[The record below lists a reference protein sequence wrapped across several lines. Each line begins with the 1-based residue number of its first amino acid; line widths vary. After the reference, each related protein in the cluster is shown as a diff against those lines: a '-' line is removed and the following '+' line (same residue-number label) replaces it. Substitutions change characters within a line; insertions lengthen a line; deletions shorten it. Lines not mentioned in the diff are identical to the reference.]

1 MAVITIDKKT
11 FEKEIGTLDSEMQNK
26 IAMFGTPVEAVDSNE
41 LQLEVFPN
49 RPDLLSYHGFKRAF
63 LAFLGK
69 KTGLKNYKINKPE
82 KNYNVSIESSVK
94 NVRPCTTCAIIKKL
108 KLNNEKI
115 KELIEIQEKLHITI
129 GRKRKKVAIGIYPLE
144 EIKPPITF
152 KAIEPDK
159 IKFIPLEMNR
169 ELSGLEILQKHPTG
183 REYSHL
189 LAGKTRFPIFTDA
202 ENKILSMPPI
212 INSQSTGKINKKT
225 RDVFVECSGTEFE
238 ILKKCLN
245 IVVTSMAEMG
255 GKIYQ
260 MNLNYGTGKKEITP
274 DLTPQNKKI
283 SLEKTNKLLGLD
295 LKEKELKKLIER
307 MGYNYNQEE
316 SSVEIP
322 VWRTDVLH
330 EVDLIEDIAIAY
342 GYENFVPEIPPISTT
357 GEEDKN
363 ETMKRKISEILSG
376 LKMNEVS
383 NYHLTTK
390 KDQVENM
397 ERPKQEETTNVE
409 ASKTENDTLRKNLS
423 SMLLR
428 NLSENIDSEY
438 PQEIFEIGKVF
449 YSEEGKVQETTNLAV
464 AVSPGNF
471 TKIDQI
477 IGYLSR
483 MIDKKITIKESE
495 KTESLPPYFIVGR
508 TAEVFF
514 KEKSLGFIGEIH
526 PKVLKNW
533 KIKMPV
539 ALFEIELEDILEE
552 LIKEN

>member
-11 FEKEIGTLDSEMQNK
+11 FEKEIGNLDSEMQNK

-49 RPDLLSYHGFKRAF
+49 RPDLLSYHGFRRAF

-69 KTGLKNYKINKPE
+69 KTGLKKYKINKPE
-82 KNYNVSIESSVK
+82 KNYNVSIESSLK
-94 NVRPCTTCAIIKKL
+94 NVRPYTACAIVKGL
-108 KLNNEKI
+108 KLDDEKI

-144 EIKPPITF
+144 EIKLPITF
-152 KAIEPDK
+152 KAMEPDK

-169 ELSGLEILQKHPTG
+169 EISGLEILQKHPTG

-189 LAGKTRFPIFTDA
+189 LAGKAKFPIFTDA

-212 INSQSTGKINKKT
+212 INSQSTGKVNEKT
-225 RDVFVECSGTEFE
+225 KEVFVECSGFDFE
-238 ILKKCLN
+238 TLKRCLN
-245 IVVTSMAEMG
+245 IIITSMAEMG

-260 MNLNYGTGKKEITP
+260 MNLNYGSKKETTP
-274 DLTPQNKKI
+274 NLTPQNKKI

-295 LKEKELKKLIER
+295 LKEKDLKKLIER
-307 MGYNYNQEE
+307 MGYNYNQKEN
-316 SSVEIP
+316 SVEIP
-322 VWRTDVLH
+322 VWRTDILH
-330 EVDLIEDIAIAY
+330 EVDIIEDIAIAY
-342 GYENFVPEIPPISTT
+342 GYENLIPEIPSISTT
-357 GEEDKN
+357 GEEDRK

-376 LKMNEVS
+376 LRMNEVS
-383 NYHLTTK
+383 NYHISTK
-390 KDQVENM
+390 KDQVEKM
-397 ERPKQEETTNVE
+397 EFSKQEETIIVE

-423 SMLLR
+423 SMLLK

-449 YSEEGKVQETTNLAV
+449 YLKEGNVKEKNNLAAV
-464 AVSPGNF
+464 VSPGNF
-471 TKIDQI
+471 TRINQI
-477 IGYLSR
+477 LDYLSR
-483 MIDKKITIKESE
+483 MTSKKLTLKEPE
-495 KTESLPPYFIVGR
+495 KTEKTPPYFIEGR
-508 TAEVFF
+508 TAEIFLN
-514 KEKSLGFIGEIH
+514 EKNIGFIGEVH
-526 PKVLKNW
+526 PKILKNW

-552 LIKEN
+552 LTKKN